1 MIGEFRR
8 ARVEQWVWQY
18 QQRVAA
24 RSGRA
29 IDRRSAARRSCAS
42 AAPLSLPVRA
52 ASGSCPRTARHAGEV
67 AGGSRNASGQARCEA
82 PLNFR
87 GIPMTQPPGD
97 FMKTRGRGQSDRR
110 PVHPVVIPRS
120 KCEAAQSEIKSPA
133 EAGQKGRRVG
143 RPAAGP
149 TLCLRAGPALAAR
162 RSKSAR
168 RERRQP
174 SGLLREPLSA

>member
-1 MIGEFRR
+1 M
-8 ARVEQWVWQY
+8 A
-18 QQRVAA
+18 
-24 RSGRA
+24 S
-29 IDRRSAARRSCAS
+29 SAARMLNSGCGSTSSASLREAVVRSIDGLQHGDLAR
-42 AAPLSLPVRA
+42 LRRHSLYQFEQLRDRVLVLH
-52 ASGSCPRTARHAGEV
+52 RHAGEV

-120 KCEAAQSEIKSPA
+120 KCEAAQPEIKSPA